1 VGGGATGCGTAL
13 DACTRG
19 LSTALIERSDFASET
34 SARSTKL
41 IWAGIRYIGTSLA
54 QLLRFRNFTRPL
66 AAIDDFIGE
75 FNMVL
80 GCHKE
85 RKLIMENNPHLTNW
99 VPIAVPMRTWISWP
113 PPLGHPLFALAPF
126 TMPAVLKFY
135 DSLSGFSCPPSHV
148 MGKARARR
156 KFPQLDQ
163 DFKYVSVFYEGQH
176 NDARTATCIAL
187 AAAEEGA
194 TITNHTEMVGIVREG
209 DLNDES
215 TTLKKGEGKAVGAIV
230 RDKISGKEF
239 VVRARSIIFAGGP
252 FTDGMRKM
260 EDPKSKAAVNG
271 AAGTHIILP
280 GYYSPDGFGLLD
292 VNTSDGRFLFFL
304 PWEGNTLV
312 GTTDR
317 KGTPTSSPGP
327 PEDDVQYLLKEC
339 EKYISPDLKIRRS
352 DVLSSW
358 QGWRPLASDPNAPP
372 GAPASRDHVISVN
385 PDTGITFIT
394 GGKWTTYREMAE
406 DVVNRV
412 IRDRGWEDRV
422 ENGEKINGDKDG
434 EDIVVGPCVTTT
446 RSLHGGEGYTRHV
459 PVQLV
464 QHYGVS
470 MDTAKHLARTYGTH
484 AFDVCENAKPT
495 GKAQPRF
502 GVPIVDGFPYLECEI
517 DWMVDRE
524 MAVTVTDVLT
534 TRTRLA
540 YLNVD
545 AARVAAPKVANIMAK
560 RLRWGWAEKRRQL
573 SDAIQC
579 LDEFGGPIPA
589 NLGAEFRSDGDT
601 VRQQIFD
608 IIDRDGNGYID
619 FVEMW
624 EVLKHLEVGLPEW
637 EARATFDRIDTSK
650 KGKITKEEFL
660 NWWEEVGPD
669 DNLRKK
675 LSEKVMFSLDKLGE
689 GSGSR
694 GVMFG

>member
-1 VGGGATGCGTAL
+1 MGGGATGCGAAL

-271 AAGTHIILP
+271 AAGKISH
-280 GYYSPDGFGLLD
+280 LLLISHLF
-292 VNTSDGRFLFFL
+292 VFCLLMFLFNLIFFIFLHSKSLQLFSTIPILSAHFL
-304 PWEGNTLV
+304 PQGHISFFLGITLRTV
-312 GTTDR
+312 LDCLTLTRPMDASYSFCHG
-317 KGTPTSSPGP
+317 KGTH
-327 PEDDVQYLLKEC
+327 
-339 EKYISPDLKIRRS
+339 
-352 DVLSSW
+352 W
-358 QGWRPLASDPNAPP
+358 
-372 GAPASRDHVISVN
+372 
-385 PDTGITFIT
+385 
-394 GGKWTTYREMAE
+394 
-406 DVVNRV
+406 
-412 IRDRGWEDRV
+412 WE
-422 ENGEKINGDKDG
+422 
-434 EDIVVGPCVTTT
+434 
-446 RSLHGGEGYTRHV
+446 
-459 PVQLV
+459 
-464 QHYGVS
+464 
-470 MDTAKHLARTYGTH
+470 
-484 AFDVCENAKPT
+484 
-495 GKAQPRF
+495 
-502 GVPIVDGFPYLECEI
+502 
-517 DWMVDRE
+517 
-524 MAVTVTDVLT
+524 
-534 TRTRLA
+534 RL
-540 YLNVD
+540 
-545 AARVAAPKVANIMAK
+545 
-560 RLRWGWAEKRRQL
+560 
-573 SDAIQC
+573 
-579 LDEFGGPIPA
+579 
-589 NLGAEFRSDGDT
+589 T
-601 VRQQIFD
+601 VR
-608 IIDRDGNGYID
+608 
-619 FVEMW
+619 V
-624 EVLKHLEVGLPEW
+624 
-637 EARATFDRIDTSK
+637 S
-650 KGKITKEEFL
+650 
-660 NWWEEVGPD
+660 
-669 DNLRKK
+669 
-675 LSEKVMFSLDKLGE
+675 SELANS
-689 GSGSR
+689 
-694 GVMFG
+694 